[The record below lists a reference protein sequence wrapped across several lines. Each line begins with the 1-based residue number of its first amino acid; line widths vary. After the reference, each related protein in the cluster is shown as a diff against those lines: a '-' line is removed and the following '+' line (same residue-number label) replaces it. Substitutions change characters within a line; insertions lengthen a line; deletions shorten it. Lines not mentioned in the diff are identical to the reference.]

1 MKRKHLSKVTIA
13 GALCALVLWYL
24 NADTQSAGQI
34 VLQPPAVQKLSVQKP
49 KTRATTEIPVSP
61 NPILICRA
69 VTKLHKAYIDDWLI
83 TLQHK
88 QQVGKWPQFI
98 ELLPACLQPLA
109 HDYMNYKVA
118 LTEIDPNLNMHERF
132 EALAVLQKQHFS
144 QQVISA
150 WFKDENSW
158 HMHTL
163 ARWQI
168 LSDKTLSDGMRKS
181 LLDAHI
187 SQLPDAQRQIIES
200 SQRFFELKKNWHTM
214 DYNQFSANFGGEA
227 AERLVALQSKQQ
239 QWQQRI
245 KHYKQA
251 RQAIVEK
258 TPLKQQNEKITT
270 LNHNLFDSNE
280 LKRLDVILAR
290 EQAQSP

>member
-1 MKRKHLSKVTIA
+1 MKGKYLLTVTIA
-13 GALCALVLWYL
+13 GALCALVLWYFDT
-24 NADTQSAGQI
+24 NTQSAEQI
-34 VLQPPAVQKLSVQKP
+34 ALQYPTVQKP
-49 KTRATTEIPVSP
+49 KTRATTELPVSS
-61 NPILICRA
+61 NPIPICST
-69 VTKLHKAYIDDWLI
+69 VTKSHKAYIDDWLI

-88 QQVGKWPQFI
+88 LQVENWPQFI
-98 ELLPACLQPLA
+98 HQLPACLQSLA
-109 HDYMNYKVA
+109 HDYMHYKVA

-158 HMHTL
+158 HVHTL
-163 ARWQI
+163 ARWHI
-168 LSDKTLSDGMRKS
+168 LSDQTLSDDMRKS

-187 SQLPDAQRQIIES
+187 SQLPNAQRQIIES
-200 SQRFFELKKNWHTM
+200 SQRFIELKNNWHAM

-245 KHYKQA
+245 QHYKQA
-251 RQAIVEK
+251 HQAIVAQA
-258 TPLKQQNEKITT
+258 PLEQQDERVST
-270 LNHNLFDSNE
+270 LKHSLFDSNE

>member
-1 MKRKHLSKVTIA
+1 MKGKHLSKVTIA

-49 KTRATTEIPVSP
+49 KTRATTELPVSP
-61 NPILICRA
+61 NPIPICSR
-69 VTKLHKAYIDDWLI
+69 VTKSHKAYIDDWLI
-83 TLQHK
+83 TLQYK
-88 QQVGKWPQFI
+88 QQVESWPQFI
-98 ELLPACLQPLA
+98 HQLPACLQSLA
-109 HDYMNYKVA
+109 HDYMHYKVA

-158 HMHTL
+158 HEHTL
-163 ARWQI
+163 ARWHI
-168 LSDKTLSDGMRKS
+168 LSDQTLSDDMRKS

-187 SQLPDAQRQIIES
+187 SQLPNAQRQIIES
-200 SQRFFELKKNWHTM
+200 SQRFIELKNNWHAM

-245 KHYKQA
+245 QHYKQA
-251 RQAIVEK
+251 HQAIVAQA
-258 TPLKQQNEKITT
+258 PLEQQDERVST
-270 LNHNLFDSNE
+270 LKHSLFDSNE
-280 LKRLDVILAR
+280 LKRLNVILAR